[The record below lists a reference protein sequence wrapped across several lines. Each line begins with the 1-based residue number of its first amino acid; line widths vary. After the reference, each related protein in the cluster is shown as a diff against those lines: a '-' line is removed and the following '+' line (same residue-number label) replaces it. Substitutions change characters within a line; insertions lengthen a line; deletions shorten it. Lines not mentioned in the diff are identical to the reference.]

1 MGTLRDAAL
10 DIIIMYQVAQLGAL
24 TESVNRGMLDE
35 CSPEVLTALEDGVR
49 DLLTAAT
56 ARRTFIFVQP
66 SESTSTAP

>member
-1 MGTLRDAAL
+1 MGTLGDAAL
-10 DIIIMYQVAQLGAL
+10 DMIIMFQVAQLGAL

-35 CSPEVLTALEDGVR
+35 CSPEVLTALENGVR

-66 SESTSTAP
+66 SDASTAP